1 MADLGNLKI
10 KDTYQLVLQ
19 TDAGGNL
26 QNLNGGAPSP
36 FIVNGN
42 LRYVDGNQ
50 ASNYV
55 LTSDGSGNASWAAAA
70 GGTSHWSAN
79 TNGDIFNSGLTSDV
93 GIGTSTPNEK
103 LTVVGD
109 ISATTDVHASK
120 VITTNDVEVGGKLN
134 LTSLGTSYISL
145 GAENKLALGATSVL
159 YGNWKILDSRSFAF
173 DTQSYFKAYR
183 DSGTNR
189 NTILGKSG
197 GLDLSCTTTNTINLY
212 STSVLLGQT
221 APSQVNVSDVL
232 KVTGDLHVDDYSLY
246 VSASS
251 GRTGINTAGP
261 THQLTVSGESIN
273 WTAFNVAIDS
283 ISFSNG
289 ANHLTYQPTN
299 VTIPE
304 ALAVEGTS
312 VRVLVGGVYYYG
324 TTASNGGGGY
334 GFANGRGYF
343 GLTWAGAN
351 ITITDETNLVISYG
365 GVGPFGNHFA
375 VYNDSEMALQ
385 VVGSTIMSGSTDLLD
400 IFAPYDV
407 ISGGTF

>member
-1 MADLGNLKI
+1 MADIGNQKI

-19 TDAGGNL
+19 TDASGNL
-26 QNLNGGAPSP
+26 QNLSGGTPNP

-109 ISATTDVHASK
+109 ISGTTDVHVGNDLSVHNDAIINGSLDL
-120 VITTNDVEVGGKLN
+120 IGTNAYINDGGTTK
-134 LTSLGTSYISL
+134 I
-145 GAENKLALGATSVL
+145 ALGATNIL
-159 YGNWKILDSRSFAF
+159 KGGDWKILDNLKFGF
-173 DTQSYFKAYR
+173 DTQKYFTAFK
-183 DSGTNR
+183 DSSTNR
-189 NTILGKSG
+189 NTILGKTG

-221 APSQVNVSDVL
+221 APSQVSVSDVL
-232 KVTGDLHVDDYSLY
+232 KVSGDLHVDDYSLY

-261 THQLTVSGESIN
+261 THQLTVSGVSTDN
-273 WTAFNVAIDS
+273 WTLWGDTDLDNFS
-283 ISFSNG
+283 LSNG
-289 ANHLTYQPTN
+289 GIFISYAPSG
-299 VTIPE
+299 
-304 ALAVEGTS
+304 LAVPTPLQSNGTP
-312 VRVLVGGVYYYG
+312 VRVEIGGVYYYG
-324 TTASNGGGGY
+324 ETTNVN
-334 GFANGRGYF
+334 FVNGRGYW
-343 GLTWAGAN
+343 GVTWGGSDV
-351 ITITDETNLVISYG
+351 TITDEPWNKIAYSTSSTS
-365 GVGPFGNHFA
+365 HQQFA
-375 VYNDSEMALQ
+375 VYDGTNVALQ
-385 VVGSTIMSGSTDLLD
+385 VTGSTIMSGSTDLLD
-400 IFAPYDV
+400 IFAPSDI

>member
-232 KVTGDLHVDDYSLY
+232 KVTGDLHVDDYS
-246 VSASS
+246 
-251 GRTGINTAGP
+251 
-261 THQLTVSGESIN
+261 
-273 WTAFNVAIDS
+273 
-283 ISFSNG
+283 
-289 ANHLTYQPTN
+289 
-299 VTIPE
+299 
-304 ALAVEGTS
+304 
-312 VRVLVGGVYYYG
+312 
-324 TTASNGGGGY
+324 
-334 GFANGRGYF
+334 
-343 GLTWAGAN
+343 
-351 ITITDETNLVISYG
+351 
-365 GVGPFGNHFA
+365 
-375 VYNDSEMALQ
+375 
-385 VVGSTIMSGSTDLLD
+385 
-400 IFAPYDV
+400 
-407 ISGGTF
+407 